1 MMRMWLSSYA
11 KEPRIGTSAAFS
23 TVLHATI
30 IAGAVAATLRAPQ
43 RLEQK
48 IAEQVR
54 FLPPPDRVIASPG
67 PTERLHYVALGA
79 PGRTGLRVPPP
90 ARRQPAPGPKVD
102 DGTKPVVVPV
112 TPPAWNEDS
121 VASILDVDSAV
132 QRDPESAAPAYPRD
146 LLAKHV
152 EGSVATT
159 YVVDTLGFADPTS
172 LKILSASDSQFAR
185 AVREALPYM
194 RFRPAILRNRKVR
207 QLVSQTFLFRIK
219 APAPDTSA
227 IKKSGIE

>member
-1 MMRMWLSSYA
+1 MMRLWLSTYA
-11 KEPRIGTSAAFS
+11 EEPRIGTSAVLS
-23 TVLHATI
+23 TVLHVGLI
-30 IAGAVAATLRAPQ
+30 VAAVVGTLQAPQ

-48 IAEQVR
+48 IEEQVR
-54 FLPPPDRVIASPG
+54 FLPPPDRERASG
-67 PTERLHYVALGA
+67 PVETLHFVALTPVIHA
-79 PGRTGLRVPPP
+79 PADVRLP
-90 ARRQPAPGPKVD
+90 ARRLAARPVEVN

-112 TPPAWNEDS
+112 APPVVNRDS
-121 VASILDVDSAV
+121 VMSVLDVDSTV
-132 QRDPESAAPAYPRD
+132 ERYPESASPAYPPD

-159 YVVDTLGFADPTS
+159 YVVDTTGFADTTS

-207 QLVSQTFLFRIK
+207 QLVSQTFLFRIRT
-219 APAPDTSA
+219 PPPDTVVR
-227 IKKSGIE
+227 KSGIE